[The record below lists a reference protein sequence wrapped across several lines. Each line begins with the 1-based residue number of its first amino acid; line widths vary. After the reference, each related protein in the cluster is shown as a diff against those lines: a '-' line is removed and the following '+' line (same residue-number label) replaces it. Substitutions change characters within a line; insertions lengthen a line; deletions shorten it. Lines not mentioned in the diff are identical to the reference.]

1 MNAKS
6 NANCVSLATVPI
18 PAAFNSQPLNQT
30 PVCMKSKIHSAKS
43 TRAFAALLLALSL
56 TALSPALATTN
67 DWVGGGA
74 DGFTYT
80 SGNWQT
86 NGVTSGAP
94 WQNDIARWNSVSFTK
109 QYTNNNNMLMGKL
122 YFAATLNNA
131 ANIYG
136 SGSSKTI
143 SLYGI
148 NGVGIQVDAGSA
160 NVACS
165 GTLLLTVAA
174 NQTWTNN
181 ASLTVNAPITA
192 GTNSSGIQL
201 TNIQLTVDGTGTSSF
216 GGWISDRTTT
226 NQLSV
231 VKNGSGILN
240 LASFGLNPN
249 IFSGG
254 LTLNAGT
261 LNVTTATNTLGSG
274 NLTINGGTFNIANN
288 NYPNANGNYPLN
300 NGNVI
305 INGGTIDST
314 YNSTTIKSNSVTYNF
329 ANNFAYGGTRALG
342 LGAVNTVNLT
352 TNCTITATNYN
363 WLSISGPVNGN
374 YSLTR
379 DGGNGGILVM
389 SGAGNYSGGT
399 VIRNSYGPYG
409 ALYLG
414 ADNPLGT
421 GALTISNANGVSIAS
436 VNTTARLLTNAV
448 VFADGPVLGNAAQN
462 GALTFSGPVQ
472 MVGGVQHALNIQS
485 PVTFSGN
492 VSGNGGISKW
502 GGSTL
507 TISGN
512 CTCPLGTTIVY
523 GTLAL
528 SGSALITNTASIT
541 VSNSAIFDVS
551 GLSSPFTLA
560 QSLSSQTLSNSAPG
574 AIINGTNNCSAGTIS
589 LVYDGVNPAFNL
601 ASGGMTL
608 SAATAFRVN
617 NTGAQLTNGG
627 SYKLIANGGTGLVAG
642 AVTASPVTVDGNGA
656 AGTATL
662 AITGGEL
669 FLNVA
674 SSTPAP
680 AVLTN
685 TVSGNSLVL
694 NWPAGQGWTLQSNSV
709 SLTDTNSWHPVT
721 GATPPATNVI
731 DPTKPAVFFRLK
743 Y

>member
-1 MNAKS
+1 
-6 NANCVSLATVPI
+6 
-18 PAAFNSQPLNQT
+18 
-30 PVCMKSKIHSAKS
+30 MKSKIHSAKS

-160 NVACS
+160 AVACS
-165 GTLLLTVAA
+165 STLLLTVAT

-181 ASLTVNAPITA
+181 ATLTVNAPITA

-231 VKNGSGILN
+231 VKNGSGVLN
-240 LASFGLNPN
+240 LASFGVNPN

-261 LNVTTATNTLGSG
+261 LNVTTATNTLGRG
-274 NLTINGGTFNIANN
+274 NLTINGGTFNLANN
-288 NYPNANGNYPLN
+288 NYPNANGVYPLN
-300 NGNVI
+300 NGNVTV
-305 INGGTIDST
+305 NGGTINAT
-314 YNSTTIKSNSVTYNF
+314 YANTTVKSNSVTYTF
-329 ANNFAYGGTRALG
+329 ANNFRYGGTKALG
-342 LGAVNTVNLT
+342 LGAGNTVNLT
-352 TNCTITATNYN
+352 TNCTITAANFN
-363 WLSISGPVNGN
+363 WLSISGPVNGS

-379 DGGNGGILVM
+379 DGSGGIIMM

-399 VIRNSYGPYG
+399 IVQNSDGGQYGS
-409 ALYLG
+409 LLLG

-421 GALTISNANGVSIAS
+421 GTLTFTNPPSLFNNSGITIGSSS
-436 VNTTARLLTNAV
+436 STARLLTNAV
-448 VFADGPVLGNAAQN
+448 VFADGPILGGIGS
-462 GALTFSGPVQ
+462 GAGGGGLTFSGPMQ
-472 MVGGVQHALNIQS
+472 LVGGAQLSLNIQS
-485 PVTFSGN
+485 SVTFSGN
-492 VSGNGGISKW
+492 IGGNAGILKT

-512 CTCPLGTTIVY
+512 CTCPLGTTIVN

-528 SGSALITNTASIT
+528 SGSALITNTAIIT
-541 VSNSAIFDVS
+541 VANSAVFDVS

-560 QSLSSQTLSNSAPG
+560 QSWSSQTLSNSAPG

-674 SSTPAP
+674 SSSPAP